1 MSDDAR
7 HVDMEE
13 AMTDYTAL
21 FKEAARKVHP
31 SWAITNYQ
39 AMETRNGMA
48 FSCQLT
54 ANGNVVADVEQGGNG
69 GATLLY
75 WMKEAR
81 TDGTEQRRGRTR
93 LELAELVGCADE
105 HRVDRTHAA
114 AHLVRRFELHH
125 RLAHDD
131 AHHVGRTGDA
141 QRHH

>member
-81 TDGTEQRRGRTR
+81 TDGTEQRF
-93 LELAELVGCADE
+93 LAEAD
-105 HRVDRTHAA
+105 A
-114 AHLVRRFELHH
+114 LFPGRFEV
-125 RLAHDD
+125 D
-131 AHHVGRTGDA
+131 GDLIEA
-141 QRHH
+141 LLTKAGL